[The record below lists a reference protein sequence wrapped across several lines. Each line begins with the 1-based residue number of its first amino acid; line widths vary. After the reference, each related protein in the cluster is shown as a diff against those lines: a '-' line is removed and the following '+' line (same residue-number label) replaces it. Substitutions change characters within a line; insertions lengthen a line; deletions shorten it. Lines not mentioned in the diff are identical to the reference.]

1 MAFVQNNNYGVNNNN
16 GGGEKKKT
24 NFRVGKVYGIDGI
37 IDVSVWN
44 SDKGGVYT
52 IMSIKAAVGKDPS
65 TGGNVYEQKMSGELP
80 SIFMNADILRA
91 IIEGVKGCKD
101 YGTINASIDTK
112 RGSKMSIVGNGNQI
126 KITIDNQK
134 TGTRTCTLESLQ
146 VGTSTIHS
154 SFLNLMS
161 LLDICFKK
169 AIRNKLDPEEFAMAL
184 SGEGG
189 SSDEGESTEI
199 PF

>member
-1 MAFVQNNNYGVNNNN
+1 MAFAQNNNYGSNNNN
-16 GGGEKKKT
+16 GGVEKKKT

-91 IIEGVKGCKD
+91 LIEGFKECKD
-101 YGTINASIDTK
+101 YGTINASLDTK
-112 RGSKMSIVGNGNQI
+112 RGSKMSIVGNGSQV

-154 SFLNLMS
+154 SLLNLIT
-161 LLDICFKK
+161 LLEICFKK

-184 SGEGG
+184 SGDGELDGETNP
-189 SSDEGESTEI
+189 DEA